1 MVQSDYEVQMI
12 DSVIYEGRVLSVLGC
27 YTGASLLASPQF
39 SEFCDDPGDP
49 SWGDELATEWCLNHS
64 DDTIYHVID
73 FSSGEHQWLTAG
85 ELD

>member
-1 MVQSDYEVQMI
+1 MAAEV
-12 DSVIYEGRVLSVLGC
+12 VYYEGRVLSILGC

-49 SWGDELATEWCLNHS
+49 SWGYELAIEWCRDYS

-73 FSSGEHQWLTAG
+73 FNTGEHSWIPHSQ
-85 ELD
+85 LD